1 MVLQK
6 KICLL
11 GAFSVGKTSL
21 IQRYVNQLFS
31 EKYLTTVGVKIDK
44 KQVTVG
50 NTALSLMVW
59 DLAGEDDFTQIRS
72 AHLRGLS
79 GYIVVIDGTRQN
91 SFTVALALH
100 ERVRTEL
107 GQVPA
112 VFALNKSDLK
122 DQWLISHEQIRTLAQ
137 LGYPVIETSAKLD
150 RGVEEVFM
158 GLARQLVPEKSEA

>member
-1 MVLQK
+1 VLQK

-21 IQRYVNQLFS
+21 IQRYVNKLFS

-44 KQVTVG
+44 KQITVG
-50 NTALSLMVW
+50 KTELNLMVW
-59 DLAGEDDFTQIRS
+59 DIAGEDDFTNIRS

-91 SFTVALALH
+91 SFSVALALH
-100 ERVRTEL
+100 ERIKTEL
-107 GQVPA
+107 GEVAA
-112 VFALNKSDLK
+112 VFALNKCDLK
-122 DQWLISHEQIRTLAQ
+122 EQWLINREHIRTLAQ

-150 RGVEEVFM
+150 QGVEEMFM
-158 GLARQLVPEKSEA
+158 VLARQLVPKKPEA

>member
-1 MVLQK
+1 MLQK
-6 KICLL
+6 KVCLL

-21 IQRYVNQLFS
+21 IQRYLNKLFS
-31 EKYLTTVGVKIDK
+31 NKYLTTVGVKIDK
-44 KQVTVG
+44 KQIKVG
-50 NTALSLMVW
+50 ETDLMLMVW
-59 DLAGEDDFTQIRS
+59 DIAGEDDFTNIRS

-91 SFTVALALH
+91 SFNVALALH
-100 ERVRTEL
+100 ERIQTEL
-107 GQVPA
+107 GEVAA

-122 DQWLISHEQIRTLAQ
+122 DQWVINREHIRTLVQ

-150 RGVEEVFM
+150 QGVEEMFM